1 MQDNR
6 RFGQMSLSARE
17 AVLKLL
23 NDTERKGLQS
33 GNCVER
39 LNSDFGLDDKDSAFA
54 VNIYLGCIQF
64 KYRIDSYINAC
75 SDIAP
80 AKIDLGVRNILRMAV
95 YQMLWLDRVPD
106 HAAMDEAVKICR
118 KYNPRAVSFVNAVL
132 RRISSSKSKLPAVCG
147 DAAERF
153 SVEYSAE
160 KWFVEYQ

>member
-33 GNCVER
+33 GGCVER

-80 AKIDLGVRNILRMAV
+80 AKIELGVRNILRMAV

-106 HAAMDEAVKICR
+106 KESVPLMLRHVIIQYKGLKGGTDGYTETGYKR
-118 KYNPRAVSFVNAVL
+118 TDKYLQRP
-132 RRISSSKSKLPAVCG
+132 
-147 DAAERF
+147 
-153 SVEYSAE
+153 
-160 KWFVEYQ
+160 